1 MKTKNKNIL
10 VILGSLLVGL
20 LLGWIFF
27 AVERDAHTEHAHT
40 AEEGAETIWTC
51 SMHPQIRQP
60 EPGACPICG
69 MDLVPLEEEEG
80 STDPDMYRMSENA
93 MKLANISTMRV
104 GQGEASRDLRLT
116 GKVEVD
122 ERNAYTQATHIPGRI
137 EELRVNFTGERV
149 NRGQT
154 LAVVYSPDLVTAQE
168 ELLQAAAIRESQP
181 ELFEASR
188 QKLRNWR
195 IGEGQIDRILE
206 NGAPIER
213 FPITADV
220 NGVVTDKMV
229 DLGDYVERGMPIY
242 EISDLSKVWVLFDL
256 YESQMAWVQE
266 GSKVEYTVKSLPGE
280 TFEGRISFV
289 DPLLDSRTRVATARV
304 EVENPNGRLKPGMFV
319 SGRVSSTAAATGEGT
334 LVVPKSA
341 VLWTGKRSIVYLKE
355 DTETG
360 AGFRMREVTLGPSLG
375 DAYVVEEGLQPG
387 DEIVV
392 NGTFTVDAAAQLAGK
407 PSMMN
412 PAISAKHEM
421 QMEQEDIRAY
431 LKSNAYDFREEA
443 SAAFREQ
450 LDRLVATYLELKDAL
465 VEGDEEKSSVYSERF
480 LERLRQTDPE
490 NLSGE
495 ARAFWEE
502 KQRFLTEHAELD
514 QEAENFEERRENFIF
529 LSEAMIKTLA
539 AFGLKD
545 REIYVDYCP
554 MADSDKGAYWLSLE
568 KNIRNP
574 YFGDA
579 MLTCGEVVEQIK

>member
-10 VILGSLLVGL
+10 VILGSLLGGL

-27 AVERDAHTEHAHT
+27 AAERDAGTEHAHT
-40 AEEGAETIWTC
+40 AEEAAETIWTC

-69 MDLVPLEEEEG
+69 MDLIPLEEEEG
-80 STDPDMYRMSENA
+80 STDPDMYKMSENA
-93 MKLANISTMRV
+93 MKLANVSTMKIGR
-104 GQGEASRDLRLT
+104 GDASRELRLT
-116 GKVEVD
+116 GKVAVD

-154 LAVVYSPDLVTAQE
+154 LAVIYSPELVTAQE

-181 ELFEASR
+181 ELFEASK

-195 IGEGQIDRILE
+195 IGEAQINRVIE

-213 FPITADV
+213 FPINADV
-220 NGVVTDKMV
+220 NGIVSDKMV

-256 YESQMAWVQE
+256 YESQMGWVQE
-266 GSKVEYTVKSLPGE
+266 GSKVEYTIKSLPGE
-280 TFEGRISFV
+280 TFEGTIRFV
-289 DPLLDSRTRVATARV
+289 DPLLDSRTRVAAARV
-304 EVENPNGRLKPGMFV
+304 EVENPDGRLKPGMFA
-319 SGRVSSTAAATGEGT
+319 SGTVTSTSATTEEGDI
-334 LVVPKSA
+334 VVPKSA
-341 VLWTGKRSIVYLKE
+341 VLWTGKRSLVYIKE

-360 AGFRMREVTLGPSLG
+360 AGFRLRRVTLGPSMG
-375 DAYVVEEGLQPG
+375 NAYVVEDGLEPG

-407 PSMMN
+407 PSMMS
-412 PAISAKHEM
+412 PDLSEEHEI
-421 QMEQEDIRAY
+421 QTEQEDIRDY
-431 LKSNAYDFREEA
+431 LQNNAYNFRKEA
-443 SAAFREQ
+443 SETFKDQ
-450 LDRLVATYLELKDAL
+450 LDQLVTTYLGLKDAL
-465 VEGDEEKSSVYSERF
+465 VEGDDRNSQIYSERF
-480 LERLRQTDPE
+480 LEQLRQTDPE

-502 KQRFLTEHAELD
+502 KQRFLIEHAQLD
-514 QEAENFEERRENFIF
+514 QEAKDYEERRENFIF

-545 REIYVDYCP
+545 REVYVDYCP

-568 KNIRNP
+568 KNIKNP